1 MYLDILIIAVCIVAL
16 AFGSSW
22 LVDSSVRIAN
32 WLKIPELVIGLTIVA
47 FGTSAPEFGVTFLS
61 AMKGMG
67 DIAIGNVVGSNI
79 FNLGFILGGTALIGT
94 LKSSKPLV
102 YRDGFFLLSG
112 TVLLTFFL
120 WDLSMTK
127 IEGGILFALL
137 FAYLAFLFIK
147 KEPIE
152 EIEINEKVH
161 WYNFLLLPLGLGLI
175 LVGSHF
181 LVESSVNVARIFGMS
196 EWVIGATIVA
206 FGTSAPE
213 LATSITAAAKG
224 HHGISIGN
232 LIGSDIFN
240 MFGVLGVT
248 GIIQNLNVDEGVR
261 SNLILLIGMIVLTL
275 LFLRTR
281 WRLTR
286 WEGGILLLIGAIR
299 WYFSFTAG

>member
-1 MYLDILIIAVCIVAL
+1 MYLDIVIIIACIFAL

-127 IEGGILFALL
+127 IEGGILFTLL
-137 FAYLAFLFIK
+137 FAYLAFLFVK

-161 WYNFLLLPLGLGLI
+161 WYDFLLLPLGLGLI

-299 WYFSFTAG
+299 WYYSFTAG